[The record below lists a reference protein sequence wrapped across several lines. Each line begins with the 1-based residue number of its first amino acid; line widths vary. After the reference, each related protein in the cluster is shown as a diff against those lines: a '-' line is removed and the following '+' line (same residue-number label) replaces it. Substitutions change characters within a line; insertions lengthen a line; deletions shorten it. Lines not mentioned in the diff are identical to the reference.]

1 MTTTVTGLSADRTT
15 SLTWSTLV
23 HAPLTADGHPGS

>member
-1 MTTTVTGLSADRTT
+1 MTTTLTGLSADRTT

-23 HAPLTADGHPGS
+23 HAPLTAVDHPGT